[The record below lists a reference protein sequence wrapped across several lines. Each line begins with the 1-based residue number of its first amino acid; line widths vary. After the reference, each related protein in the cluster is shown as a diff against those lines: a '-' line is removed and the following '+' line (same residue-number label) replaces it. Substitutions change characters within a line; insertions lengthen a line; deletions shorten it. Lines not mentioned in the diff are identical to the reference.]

1 MEFCSWVP
9 SWPFGAHSI
18 SPAAL
23 GSNWKNTRRVY
34 VSKIP
39 KSLDV
44 QSSTDAQEPIQ
55 TEVGG
60 TGTLY
65 RVVKQDWLKLR
76 KVMLCLFT
84 ELFSNLFSH
93 PVYEVIP
100 IKSLSLLVHQMQ
112 FLIKPIHS
120 LSKSWKGTSRMKMRD
135 TLSSLK
141 VPKRVNWPKYL
152 YKSRKWKLLI

>member
-60 TGTLY
+60 TGTIY

-141 VPKRVNWPKYL
+141 VPKREIDQKYL
-152 YKSRKWKLLI
+152 NKSRKWKLLI

>member
-1 MEFCSWVP
+1 M
-9 SWPFGAHSI
+9 
-18 SPAAL
+18 
-23 GSNWKNTRRVY
+23 
-34 VSKIP
+34 SKIP

-60 TGTLY
+60 TGTIY

-76 KVMLCLFT
+76 KVMLCLLT

-120 LSKSWKGTSRMKMRD
+120 LSKSWKGTSRMEMRD
-135 TLSSLK
+135 NLSSLK
-141 VPKRVNWPKYL
+141 VPKREIDQKI
-152 YKSRKWKLLI
+152 S